1 MFSCDPN
8 VELNGHTTQAFLQS
22 VMHSSFAEILSKY
35 GFDQV
40 DPNIW
45 YPLQDVLNV
54 IREISLQ
61 SNAMMNLVSIG
72 IAAAENSIYP
82 PEIEALSV
90 EEFFALYREY
100 YPKRH
105 RGGESGWVEVEKSA
119 DDHLTLRFQVPYP
132 DDLFYGVI
140 YGYVRRFSKQ
150 DELFSVMYDDDVLRK
165 DQGGDYTV
173 VHIYWD

>member
-1 MFSCDPN
+1 MFSCDPT
-8 VELNGHTTQAFLQS
+8 VELNGHTVQAFLQS
-22 VMHSSFAEILSKY
+22 VMHSNFADILVAY
-35 GFDQV
+35 GFDQI
-40 DPNIW
+40 DPDVW

-54 IREISLQ
+54 IREISLH

-72 IAAAENSIYP
+72 IAAAENSVYP
-82 PEIEALSV
+82 PEIESLSV
-90 EEFFALYREY
+90 EKFFSLYREY

-105 RGGESGWVEVEKSA
+105 RGGDSGWIEVQKAA
-119 DDHLTLRFQVPYP
+119 DDHLILTFQMPYP

-150 DELFSVMYDDDVLRK
+150 GDVFSVAYDDDVPRK
-165 DQGGDYTV
+165 DQGGDYTI